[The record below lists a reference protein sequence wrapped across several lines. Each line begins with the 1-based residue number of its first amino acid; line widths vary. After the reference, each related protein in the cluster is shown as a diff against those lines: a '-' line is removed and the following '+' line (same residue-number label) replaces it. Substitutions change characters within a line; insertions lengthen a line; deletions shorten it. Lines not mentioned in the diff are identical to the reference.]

1 MEIEGSYNSNNGD
14 NKDIESPPSTLQQL
28 LIIQA
33 QLLQTVQQILMQMQ
47 GINQLM
53 QSLEVIPSSRK
64 RKSNTQDDVGRA

>member
-1 MEIEGSYNSNNGD
+1 MEIEGSYNSNNGN

-33 QLLQTVQQILMQMQ
+33 QLLRTVQQILMQMQ